1 MGNRYSTI
9 FKNRMM
15 AYGLTLDGMG
25 KQLAKQRGLEK
36 PVSRQSIHQSLK
48 RDDTLWKQREI
59 EEWCGALKLD
69 ITKVIG
75 YEKGEEK

>member
-1 MGNRYSTI
+1 MIS
-9 FKNRMM
+9 
-15 AYGLTLDGMG
+15 YGLTLDGLG

-48 RDDTLWKQREI
+48 RDDTLWKQREW